1 MEIVA
6 RNRRLRRHRS
16 IAPGYSART
25 TLRLLTLLQT
35 GFDIFQF
42 HPVEPRTA
50 TKSCNWRTKSTTSF
64 NFTPLKRGPRQ
75 NDKSLRHLLGVLSIP
90 PRPKRR
96 PQLWSSS
103 SSRCTTSNFNLT
115 PRRAGRNTSHQSHE
129 LHNVGR
135 LSIRPRRSED
145 GAAMSWSN
153 RGSMT
158 TFNLTPRSEDSNEY
172 ERSRRSASGTSILP
186 RRR

>member
-1 MEIVA
+1 LEIVA
-6 RNRRLRRHRS
+6 RDRRLRRHPS
-16 IAPGYSART
+16 IAPRYSART
-25 TLRLLTLLQT
+25 TLRLLMLLQT
-35 GFDIFQF
+35 ALTF
-42 HPVEPRTA
+42 
-50 TKSCNWRTKSTTSF
+50 F
-64 NFTPLKRGPRQ
+64 NPTPLKRGPQR
-75 NDKSLRHLLGVLSIP
+75 NHKSLRHLLGVLSIP

-115 PRRAGRNTSHQSHE
+115 PRRAGRSTSHQSHE
-129 LHNVGR
+129 PHNVGR

-172 ERSRRSASGTSILP
+172 DRSRRSASGTSILP
-186 RRR
+186 RRRGLSQHRFLKTALGH